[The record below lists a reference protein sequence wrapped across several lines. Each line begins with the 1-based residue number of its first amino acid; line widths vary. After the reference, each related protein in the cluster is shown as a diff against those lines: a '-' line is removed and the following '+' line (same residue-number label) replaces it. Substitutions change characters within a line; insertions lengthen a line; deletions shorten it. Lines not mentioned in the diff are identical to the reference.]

1 MYEKCSN
8 NYLFRLITPSP
19 SEKLKL
25 ESGLYLDP
33 DLDFSWI
40 QSPDQ
45 GIFQRSLIFP

>member
-1 MYEKCSN
+1 MNYPFSI
-8 NYLFRLITPSP
+8 NYLSP
-19 SEKLKL
+19 SERLKL

-45 GIFQRSLIFP
+45 GIFQRSIFQRL